1 MLFRSLTTYGR
12 DSKGEFHLP
21 GEYLDAV
28 RKAGGLP
35 IMLAP
40 GEQNLQ
46 QILQM
51 VNGVIWAGG
60 GDINPERYNGN
71 RHESVSRVDDERD
84 DFELNLAHKILKT
97 ATPVLGI
104 CRGAQLLTV
113 ATGGTLVEHIPDS
126 YDGKVAH
133 AGRRGGVTKHAVQ
146 LLPGSRLA
154 DIFSE
159 SVFPVV
165 SKHHQGL
172 RQITSDWLVTARAA
186 DDVVEAIEHK
196 RHPWCCAVQWHP
208 ELAPEDKL
216 QERLF
221 KAFVDA
227 TIKK

>member
-1 MLFRSLTTYGR
+1 
-12 DSKGEFHLP
+12 
-21 GEYLDAV
+21 
-28 RKAGGLP
+28 
-35 IMLAP
+35 MLAP

-46 QILQM
+46 QILQIL
-51 VNGVIWAGG
+51 NGVIFAGG

-71 RHESVSRVDDERD
+71 YHESVSRVDDERD

-126 YDGKVAH
+126 YNGDVEH
-133 AGRRGGVTKHAVQ
+133 VGRRGGTIKHSVQ
-146 LLPGSRLA
+146 LLPGGQLA
-154 DIFSE
+154 DIFRESE
-159 SVFPVV
+159 FPVI

-172 RQITSDWLVTARAA
+172 RQITNDWLVTARAA
-186 DDVVEAIEHK
+186 DGVVEAIEHK

-216 QERLF
+216 QERFF
-221 KAFVDA
+221 KAFVEA